1 MKKNLHCDQ
10 CCGAGAGAAIFYGGS
25 GAGADVLIGR
35 RRELEPRAEPTSKG
49 GSGSIF

>member
-10 CCGAGAGAAIFYGGS
+10 CCGAGAAIFYGGS
-25 GAGADVLIGR
+25 GAGAECLIGR
-35 RRELEPRAEPTSKG
+35 RREPVPTSKG